1 MKKNPVLGYNVDM
14 RTFVLLFQCQDQKG
28 IVAKISDFILKHGG
42 NIVTADQH
50 STDPQGG
57 YFFIRIEFILDK
69 DQYTKKDLVSA
80 FAPIAQEFG
89 ADCNFYDKSEQL
101 RLGIFVSEP
110 DHCLVDLLYL
120 WNAHELKVKIPFVL
134 SNYEKHRK
142 VVSAYNIPF
151 HYIPADKDNRR
162 ETEILA
168 YAQNS
173 TDFLVLARYMLVL
186 SPDFLKKY
194 NKDIINIHHGFLP
207 FFKGADPASRALKE
221 GVKVI
226 GATAHFVDE
235 QLDEGPII
243 AQEVE
248 NVSHKDNREDL
259 VRKGKNLE
267 KKALASA
274 VASYIDYRVIK
285 HENKTI
291 VF

>member
-1 MKKNPVLGYNVDM
+1 M
-14 RTFVLLFQCQDQKG
+14 RTLVLLFQCQDQKG

-42 NIVTADQH
+42 NIVTADQY

-57 YFFIRIEFILDK
+57 YFFIRIEFILET
-69 DQYTKKDLVSA
+69 DQYSHKDLSA
-80 FAPIAQEFG
+80 SFDAIGKEFK
-89 ADCNFYDKSEQL
+89 ADWSFFDKAENL
-101 RLGIFVSEP
+101 RMGIFVSEP

-120 WNAHELKVKIPFVL
+120 WNSGELKVKIPFVL

-151 HYIPADKDNRR
+151 YYVPADKNNRR
-162 ETEILA
+162 ESELLA

-186 SPDFLKKY
+186 SPDFLNKY

-207 FFKGADPASRALKE
+207 FFKGADPAACALKE

-226 GATAHFVDE
+226 GATAHFVNSE
-235 QLDEGPII
+235 LDEGPII

-248 NVSHKDNREDL
+248 NVSHKDNQEDL

-267 KKALASA
+267 KRAIA
-274 VASYIDYRVIK
+274 VAVAGYIDYRIIK

>member
-1 MKKNPVLGYNVDM
+1 M
-14 RTFVLLFQCQDQKG
+14 RTLVLLFQCQDQKG
-28 IVAKISDFILKHGG
+28 IVAKISDFILKHDG

-50 STDPQGG
+50 SSDPQGG
-57 YFFIRIEFILDK
+57 YFFIRIEFILEN
-69 DQYTKKDLVSA
+69 DQYSKKDLAASFEQIGKEFKA
-80 FAPIAQEFG
+80 DWSFFDKAQ
-89 ADCNFYDKSEQL
+89 DL
-101 RLGIFVSEP
+101 RMGIFVSQL

-120 WNAHELKVKIPFVL
+120 YNAGELKVKIPFVL

-151 HYIPADKDNRR
+151 YYVPADKNNRR
-162 ETEILA
+162 ESELLA

-186 SPDFLKKY
+186 SPDFLQKY
-194 NKDIINIHHGFLP
+194 GKDIVNIHHGFLP
-207 FFKGADPASRALKE
+207 FFKGADPAACALKE

-226 GATAHFVDE
+226 GATAHFVNNE
-235 QLDEGPII
+235 LDEGPII

-248 NVSHKDNREDL
+248 NVSHKDTRDDL

-267 KKALASA
+267 KRALAAA
-274 VASYIDYRVIK
+274 VARYIDYRIIK

>member
-1 MKKNPVLGYNVDM
+1 M
-14 RTFVLLFQCQDQKG
+14 RTFILLFACQDQKG
-28 IVAKISDFILKHGG
+28 IVAKISDFILKHDG
-42 NIVTADQH
+42 NIITADQH

-57 YFFIRIEFILDK
+57 YFFMRVEFILDK
-69 DQYTKKDLVSA
+69 DKYNKEALSLA
-80 FAPIAQEFG
+80 FSPVGKEFG
-89 ADCNFYDKSEQL
+89 ANWNLYDQSETL
-101 RLGIFVSEP
+101 RMGIFVSEP

-120 WNAHELKVKIPFVL
+120 WNAGELKVKIPFVL
-134 SNYEKHRK
+134 SNCKKHAK
-142 VVSAYNIPF
+142 LVEGYNLPF
-151 HYIPADKDNRR
+151 HYVAADKDNRK
-162 ETEILA
+162 EAELLS

-186 SPDFLKKY
+186 SADFLQKY

-207 FFKGADPASRALKE
+207 FFKGADPATRALEE

-226 GATAHFVDE
+226 GATAHFVNN

-248 NVSHKDNREDL
+248 YVSHKDNHQEL
-259 VRKGKNLE
+259 VRKGRNLE
-267 KKALASA
+267 KKALAAA
-274 VASYIDYRVIK
+274 VSGYLDYRIIK

>member
-1 MKKNPVLGYNVDM
+1 M

-28 IVAKISDFILKHGG
+28 IVAKISDFILKHEG

-57 YFFIRIEFILDK
+57 YFFIRVEFILDK
-69 DQYTKKDLVSA
+69 DQYAKNDLISS
-80 FAPIAQEFG
+80 FAPIGKEFS
-89 ADCNFYDKSEQL
+89 ADWNLYDKSETL
-101 RLGIFVSEP
+101 RMGIFVSEP

-120 WNAHELKVKIPFVL
+120 WNAGELKVKIPFVL

-142 VVSAYNIPF
+142 VVTAYNLPF
-151 HYIPADKDNRR
+151 YYTPADKDNRR
-162 ETEILA
+162 EKELLSNA
-168 YAQNS
+168 LGS

-207 FFKGADPASRALKE
+207 FFKGADPAARALKE

-226 GATAHFVDE
+226 GSTAHFVNN

-248 NVSHKDNREDL
+248 NVSHKDSREGL
-259 VRKGKNLE
+259 IRKGKNLE
-267 KKALASA
+267 KRALAKA
-274 VASYIDYRVIK
+274 VSSYIDYRIIK
-285 HENKTI
+285 HENRTI

>member
-1 MKKNPVLGYNVDM
+1 M
-14 RTFVLLFQCQDQKG
+14 RTLVLLFQCRDQLG

-69 DQYTKKDLVSA
+69 DQYSKKDLIAA
-80 FAPIAQEFG
+80 FAPIAQDFG
-89 ADCNFYDKSEQL
+89 ADWNLYDLAENL
-101 RLGIFVSEP
+101 RMGIFVSEA

-120 WNAHELKVKIPFVL
+120 WNAGELKVKIPFVL
-134 SNYEKHRK
+134 SNDEKHRK
-142 VVSAYNIPF
+142 VVASYNIPF
-151 HYIPADKDNRR
+151 YYVPADKDNRR
-162 ETEILA
+162 EAELLA
-168 YAQNS
+168 YAFAS

-207 FFKGADPASRALKE
+207 FFKGADPAGKALKE

-226 GATAHFVDE
+226 GATAHFVKDE
-235 QLDEGPII
+235 LDEGPII
-243 AQEVE
+243 AQEVQ
-248 NVSHKDNREDL
+248 NVSHQDSRDDL
-259 VRKGKNLE
+259 IRKGKNLE
-267 KKALASA
+267 KRALASA
-274 VASYIDYRVIK
+274 VSSYVDYRIIK

>member
-1 MKKNPVLGYNVDM
+1 M
-14 RTFVLLFQCQDQKG
+14 RTFVLLFQCRDQLG
-28 IVAKISDFILKHGG
+28 IVAKISDFILKHAG

-57 YFFIRIEFILDK
+57 YFFIRVEFVLDQ
-69 DQYTKKDLVSA
+69 DQYTKKDLSA
-80 FAPIAQEFG
+80 AFTSIGREFN
-89 ADCNFYDKSEQL
+89 ADWNFFDKSETL
-101 RLGIFVSEP
+101 RMGIFVSEP

-120 WNAHELKVKIPFVL
+120 WNAGELKVKIPFVL
-134 SNYEKHRK
+134 GNCEKHRK

-151 HYIPADKDNRR
+151 HYVPADKDNRR
-162 ETEILA
+162 ESELLS

-207 FFKGADPASRALKE
+207 FFKGADPAATALKE

-226 GATAHFVDE
+226 GATAHFVNNE
-235 QLDEGPII
+235 LDEGPII

-248 NVSHKDNREDL
+248 NVSHKDNRQDL
-259 VRKGKNLE
+259 IRKGKNLE

-274 VASYIDYRVIK
+274 VSSYIDYRVIK

>member
-1 MKKNPVLGYNVDM
+1 M
-14 RTFVLLFQCQDQKG
+14 RTMVLLFQCHDQKG

-57 YFFIRIEFILDK
+57 YFFIRIEFILDN
-69 DQYTKKDLVSA
+69 DQYSKNDLVVN
-80 FAPIAQEFG
+80 FDQIGKEFK
-89 ADCNFYDKSEQL
+89 ADWSFFDKAENL
-101 RLGIFVSEP
+101 RMGIFVSEP

-120 WNAHELKVKIPFVL
+120 WNAGELKVKIPFVL

-151 HYIPADKDNRR
+151 YYVPADKNNRR
-162 ETEILA
+162 ESELLA

-194 NKDIINIHHGFLP
+194 GKDIVNIHHGFLP
-207 FFKGADPASRALKE
+207 FFKGADPAACALKE

-226 GATAHFVDE
+226 GATAHFVNNE
-235 QLDEGPII
+235 LDEGPII

-248 NVSHKDNREDL
+248 NVSHKDTRDDL

-267 KKALASA
+267 KRALAAA
-274 VASYIDYRVIK
+274 VARYVDYRIIK

>member
-1 MKKNPVLGYNVDM
+1 M
-14 RTFVLLFQCQDQKG
+14 RTFVLLLQCQDQRG
-28 IVAKISDFILKHGG
+28 IVAKISDFILKHEG

-57 YFFIRIEFILDK
+57 YFFIRIEFILESDR
-69 DQYTKKDLVSA
+69 YSKKDLLASFDA
-80 FAPIAQEFG
+80 IGKEFNAQW
-89 ADCNFYDKSEQL
+89 NFFDKAEHL
-101 RLGIFVSEP
+101 RMGIFVSEP

-120 WNAHELKVKIPFVL
+120 YNAGELKVKIPFVL

-142 VVSAYNIPF
+142 VVSSYNIPF
-151 HYIPADKDNRR
+151 YYVPSDKNNRR
-162 ETEILA
+162 ESELLA

-207 FFKGADPASRALKE
+207 FFKGADPATCALKE

-226 GATAHFVDE
+226 GATAHFVNNE
-235 QLDEGPII
+235 LDEGPII

-248 NVSHKDNREDL
+248 NVSHKDTHNDL
-259 VRKGKNLE
+259 VQKGKNLE
-267 KKALASA
+267 KRAIAAA
-274 VASYIDYRVIK
+274 VSGYLDYRIIK

>member
-1 MKKNPVLGYNVDM
+1 M
-14 RTFVLLFQCQDQKG
+14 RAFVLLFQCQDKKG
-28 IVAKISDFILKHGG
+28 IVARISDFILKHDG

-57 YFFIRIEFILDK
+57 YFFIRVEFVLDK
-69 DQYTKKDLVSA
+69 DKYTRDDLISA
-80 FAPIAQEFG
+80 FSPVGKEFG
-89 ADCNFYDKSEQL
+89 ADWNFYDLAQTL
-101 RLGIFVSEP
+101 RMGIFVSEP

-120 WNAHELKVKIPFVL
+120 WNAGELKVKIPFVL
-134 SNYEKHRK
+134 SNYEKLRK

-151 HYIPADKDNRR
+151 YYVPANRDNRR
-162 ETEILA
+162 EPELLS
-168 YAQNS
+168 YALGS

-186 SPDFLKKY
+186 SADFLKKY

-207 FFKGADPASRALKE
+207 FFKGADPAAKALKE

-226 GATAHFVDE
+226 GATAHFINSS
-235 QLDEGPII
+235 LDEGPII

-248 NVSHKDNREDL
+248 HVSHKDNRQDL
-259 VRKGKNLE
+259 IRKGKNLE

-274 VASYIDYRVIK
+274 VSSYVDYRIIK